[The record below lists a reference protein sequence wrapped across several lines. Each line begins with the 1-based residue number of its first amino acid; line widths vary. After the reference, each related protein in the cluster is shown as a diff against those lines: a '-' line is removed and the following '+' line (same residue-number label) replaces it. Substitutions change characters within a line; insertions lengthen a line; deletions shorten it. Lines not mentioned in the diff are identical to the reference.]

1 MKLAAPFPYFGGKAR
16 VAAHVWA
23 RFGDVQ
29 NYVEPFFGSGAVLL
43 ARPSP
48 PKTETVNDLDG
59 MVANFWRAVQ
69 AEPET
74 VARYADWP
82 VSELDLEARHRWLVG
97 RKPELVQAVRTDPA
111 YYEAKAAG
119 WWVYG
124 MSLWIGGD
132 WCRKDVASSMTQVPY
147 LKNGAMGVHS
157 ALRGVSTCA
166 EATAIIHGRM
176 AALADRLRRVRVCCG
191 DWSRICGPSPTYH
204 AGTPCG
210 VFLDPPYGAERYG
223 VYNEDSYEVAGDVRA
238 WCLEQ
243 GKDSRLRIALCGYD
257 GEHNELEEAG
267 WSKFAWKANGGYAN
281 LGTGNGAGN
290 AKLERIW
297 FSPHCLQPVQSPLD
311 LE

>member
-43 ARPSP
+43 ASPSP

-176 AALADRLRRVRVCCG
+176 AALADRLRRVRVEG
-191 DWSRICGPSPTYH
+191 QR
-204 AGTPCG
+204 
-210 VFLDPPYGAERYG
+210 
-223 VYNEDSYEVAGDVRA
+223 
-238 WCLEQ
+238 
-243 GKDSRLRIALCGYD
+243 RLRQPGHRQRRGQRQARADMVQPALPPARAKP
-257 GEHNELEEAG
+257 AG
-267 WSKFAWKANGGYAN
+267 
-281 LGTGNGAGN
+281 LGV
-290 AKLERIW
+290 EWIW
-297 FSPHCLQPVQSPLD
+297 ACLCSC
-311 LE
+311 